1 MKKYLHIY
9 ITLSLLF
16 SFSTFAQF
24 DGIPTGSGFY
34 INKLIPSP
42 AGGDLSA
49 EYIEIRGTANEVIPS
64 DLYLIVIEGDGE
76 NGSLGK
82 VTEAISLGDGTRS
95 FGSNGIFAIVSNYQ
109 DLSDDTTYTNG
120 YAALIDQ
127 AATVLVIEL
136 SGTDSDGDRNDGAD
150 VSTKTPDIGYDGNL
164 SDGTATYMLISSASN
179 PKNDRVDGATA
190 ADADGIIDSTG
201 DHTSW
206 TLYDSYSFVD
216 DDNSASNGVPQGE
229 YAYGQIIF
237 VQDSSFTIYTT
248 TSATIVNFDITSE
261 PAYVI
266 RQGTNTGY
274 TIESDWVAAC
284 KGADGGPQWK
294 FSGTTGKVQPV
305 EFKGWEDLYL
315 YYGKV
320 NPTALTLSISDL
332 SLNGISVYPN
342 PTESIVHIKGKE
354 SVDAIRLFNISGQ
367 IIKEVTNANSLDI
380 SSQRSGL
387 YMIEIEDKGK
397 TSVSKL
403 IKR

>member
-1 MKKYLHIY
+1 MKKYLHILT
-9 ITLSLLF
+9 TLSLVL
-16 SFSTFAQF
+16 SFSAFAQTF
-24 DGIPTGSGFY
+24 DGIPTGSGYY

-42 AGGDLSA
+42 AGVDLSA

-76 NGSLGK
+76 SGSLGK

-95 FGSNGIFAIVSNYQ
+95 FGSNGIFAIVSNY
-109 DLSDDTTYTNG
+109 LELGANTTLTNG
-120 YAALIDQ
+120 YEALIDQ

-136 SGTDSDGDRNDGAD
+136 SGTDTDGDGGNDSSD

-206 TLYDSYSFVD
+206 TLYDSYSYLD
-216 DDNSASNGVPQGE
+216 DDGNE

-237 VQDSSFTIYTT
+237 VEDSGITGTINTT
-248 TSATIVNFDITSE
+248 TSATVVNLDVSSE
-261 PAYVI
+261 ATYVM

-274 TIESDWVAAC
+274 TVETDWVAAC
-284 KGADGGPQWK
+284 KGSGGGPQWE
-294 FSGTTGKVQPV
+294 FSNTAGKVQPV
-305 EFKGWEDLYL
+305 EFKGWEDLYM

>member
-1 MKKYLHIY
+1 M
-9 ITLSLLF
+9 LLLVL
-16 SFSTFAQF
+16 SFSGFSQF
-24 DGIPTGSGFY
+24 DGIPTGSGYY

-42 AGGDLSA
+42 SGGDLSA

-76 NGSLGK
+76 SGSLGK

-109 DLSDDTTYTNG
+109 DQSDGTTYTNG
-120 YAALIDQ
+120 YATLIDQ
-127 AATVLVIEL
+127 AASVLVIEL
-136 SGTDSDGDRNDGAD
+136 SGTDSDGDRNDSGD
-150 VSTKTPDIGYDGNL
+150 VSTKAPDIGYDGNL
-164 SDGTATYMLISSASN
+164 SDGTATYMLVSSTSN

-190 ADADGIIDSTG
+190 AEADGIIDPTG

-216 DDNSASNGVPQGE
+216 DDNTQAKGE

-237 VQDSSFTIYTT
+237 VQDSSLPIYTT
-248 TSATIVNFDITSE
+248 TSATVVNFDITSE
-261 PAYVI
+261 PTYVI
-266 RQGTNTGY
+266 RQGTNPGY
-274 TIESDWVAAC
+274 TIETDWVAAC
-284 KGADGGPQWK
+284 KGSGGGPQWQ
-294 FSGTTGKVQPV
+294 FSGTSGKVQPDA
-305 EFKGWEDLYL
+305 FGGWDDLYL

-342 PTESIVHIKGKE
+342 PTEGIVHIKGKE

-367 IIKEVTNANSLDI
+367 IIKEVVNANSIDI

-387 YMIEIEDKGK
+387 YMIEIEDEGK
-397 TSVSKL
+397 TSVAKL

>member
-1 MKKYLHIY
+1 MKKYLHTY
-9 ITLSLLF
+9 IIFSLLL
-16 SFSTFAQF
+16 SFSSFAQF
-24 DGIPTGSGFY
+24 DGIPTGSGYY

-42 AGGDLSA
+42 SGGDLSA

-76 NGSLGK
+76 SGSLGK

-136 SGTDSDGDRNDGAD
+136 SGTDSDGDRNDSGD
-150 VSTKTPDIGYDGNL
+150 VTTKTPDIGYDGNL
-164 SDGTATYMLISSASN
+164 SDGTATYMLVSSTSN
-179 PKNDRVDGATA
+179 PKNVRIDGATTA
-190 ADADGIIDSTG
+190 EADGIIDNTG

-206 TLYDSYSFVD
+206 TLYDSYSFLD
-216 DDNSASNGVPQGE
+216 DDGDE
-229 YAYGQIIF
+229 YGYGQIIF
-237 VQDSSFTIYTT
+237 VEDSNSGGTINTT
-248 TSATIVNFDITSE
+248 TSATVVNFDITSE
-261 PAYVI
+261 PTMVL

-274 TIESDWVAAC
+274 TIASDWVAAC
-284 KGADGGPQWK
+284 KGADGGPKWK

-305 EFKGWEDLYL
+305 EFKGWDDLYL

-320 NPTALTLSISDL
+320 NPTALTLSVSDL

-342 PTESIVHIKGKE
+342 PTEGMVHIKGKE
-354 SVDAIRLFNISGQ
+354 SVDAILLFNISGQ
-367 IIKEVTNANSLDI
+367 IIKEVVNANSIDI

-387 YMIEIEDKGK
+387 YMIEIEDEGK
-397 TSVSKL
+397 TSVAKL

>member
-1 MKKYLHIY
+1 MKKYLHTY
-9 ITLSLLF
+9 IILSLIL
-16 SFSTFAQF
+16 SFSSFAQF
-24 DGIPTGSGFY
+24 DGIPTGSGYY

-42 AGGDLSA
+42 SGGDLSA
-49 EYIEIRGTANEVIPS
+49 EYIEIRGTANEIIPS

-76 NGSLGK
+76 SGSLGK

-95 FGSNGIFAIVSNYQ
+95 FGSNGVFAIVSNYQ
-109 DLSDDTTYTNG
+109 EIGTSTTFTNG

-136 SGTDSDGDRNDGAD
+136 SGTDSDGDRNDSGD
-150 VSTKTPDIGYDGNL
+150 VSSKTPDIGYDGNL
-164 SDGTATYMLISSASN
+164 SDGTATYMLVSSTSN
-179 PKNDRVDGATA
+179 PKNVRIDGATTA
-190 ADADGIIDSTG
+190 EANGIIDNTG

-206 TLYDSYSFVD
+206 TLYDSYSFLD
-216 DDNSASNGVPQGE
+216 DDGDE
-229 YAYGQIIF
+229 YGYGQIIF
-237 VQDSSFTIYTT
+237 VEDSNSGGTINTT
-248 TSATIVNFDITSE
+248 TSATVVNFDISSE
-261 PAYVI
+261 PSYVI

-274 TIESDWVAAC
+274 TIQSDWVAAC
-284 KGADGGPQWK
+284 KGSGGGPQWE
-294 FSGTTGKVQPV
+294 FSGTAGKVQPV
-305 EFKGWEDLYL
+305 EFKGWDDLYL

-342 PTESIVHIKGKE
+342 PTESIAHIKGKE

-367 IIKEVTNANSLDI
+367 IIKEVVNANSIDI

-387 YMIEIEDKGK
+387 YMIEIEDEGK
-397 TSVSKL
+397 TSVAKL

>member
-1 MKKYLHIY
+1 MKKYLHTY
-9 ITLSLLF
+9 IIFSLLL
-16 SFSTFAQF
+16 SFSSFAQF
-24 DGIPTGSGFY
+24 DGIPTGSGYY

-42 AGGDLSA
+42 SGGDLSA
-49 EYIEIRGTANEVIPS
+49 EYIEIRGTANEIIPS

-76 NGSLGK
+76 SGSLGK

-95 FGSNGIFAIVSNYQ
+95 FGSNGVFAIVSNYQ
-109 DLSDDTTYTNG
+109 EIGTSTTFTNG

-136 SGTDSDGDRNDGAD
+136 SGTDSDGDRNDSGD
-150 VSTKTPDIGYDGNL
+150 VSSKTPDIGYDGNL
-164 SDGTATYMLISSASN
+164 SDGTATYMLVSSTSN
-179 PKNDRVDGATA
+179 PKNVRIDGATTA
-190 ADADGIIDSTG
+190 EANGIIDNTG

-206 TLYDSYSFVD
+206 TLYDSYSFLD
-216 DDNSASNGVPQGE
+216 DDGDE
-229 YAYGQIIF
+229 YGYGQIIF
-237 VQDSSFTIYTT
+237 VEDSNSGGTINTT
-248 TSATIVNFDITSE
+248 TSATVVNFDITSE
-261 PAYVI
+261 PTMVL

-274 TIESDWVAAC
+274 TIASDWVAAC
-284 KGADGGPQWK
+284 KGSGGGPQWQ

-305 EFKGWEDLYL
+305 EFKGWDDLYL

-342 PTESIVHIKGKE
+342 PTESIAHIKGKE

-367 IIKEVTNANSLDI
+367 IIKEVVNANSIDI

-387 YMIEIEDKGK
+387 YMIEIEDEGK
-397 TSVSKL
+397 TSVAKL

>member
-1 MKKYLHIY
+1 MKKYLHTY
-9 ITLSLLF
+9 ITLSLFL
-16 SFSTFAQF
+16 SFSSFAQF
-24 DGIPTGSGFY
+24 DGIPTGSGYY

-42 AGGDLSA
+42 SGGDLSA
-49 EYIEIRGTANEVIPS
+49 EYIEIRGTANEIIPS

-76 NGSLGK
+76 SGSLGK

-95 FGSNGIFAIVSNYQ
+95 FGSNGVFAIVSNYQ
-109 DLSDDTTYTNG
+109 ELGTSTTFTNG

-136 SGTDSDGDRNDGAD
+136 SGTDSDGDRNDSGD

-164 SDGTATYMLISSASN
+164 SDGTATYMLVSSTSN
-179 PKNDRVDGATA
+179 PKNVRIDGATTA
-190 ADADGIIDSTG
+190 EADGIIDNTG

-206 TLYDSYSFVD
+206 TLYDSYSFLD
-216 DDNSASNGVPQGE
+216 DDGNE

-237 VQDSSFTIYTT
+237 VEDSAILGTINTT
-248 TSATIVNFDITSE
+248 TSATVVNFDITSE
-261 PAYVI
+261 PTMVL

-274 TIESDWVAAC
+274 TIASDWVAAC
-284 KGADGGPQWK
+284 KGSGGGPQWQ
-294 FSGTTGKVQPV
+294 FSGTSGKVQPDA
-305 EFKGWEDLYL
+305 FAGWDDLYL

-320 NPTALTLSISDL
+320 NPTALTLSVSDF
-332 SLNGISVYPN
+332 SSNGISAYPN
-342 PTESIVHIKGKE
+342 PTEGMVHISGKE
-354 SVDAIRLFNISGQ
+354 SVDVIRVFNISGQ
-367 IIKEVTNANSLDI
+367 LIKEATNTNALDF

-387 YMIEIEDKGK
+387 YMIEIEDEGK